1 MKSGIALRGSARFFF
16 FVASPPKKKCSL
28 SQEISVLK

>member
-16 FVASPPKKKCSL
+16 VASYKIVASFKKSL
-28 SQEISVLK
+28 